1 MKVIIPVAGKGTRL
15 RPHTYTTP
23 KPLLLVGGKPM
34 LGHILDKLVELNY
47 KTPIDEIIFITGSM
61 QDQIEA
67 YVTQTYDFSVSF
79 VRQERLL
86 GDGHAVHLAHDHI
99 TKDDSVMIIFSDTLY
114 EADLSVVNETDADGI
129 IWTKTVE
136 NPERFGVVV
145 KDKNQLVTQIVEKPD
160 TPISNEAIVGIYYL
174 KDAKGYMETLQ
185 EIIDNNIKSK
195 NEYRNAGALAR
206 MIEQRKRLTTE
217 EVDVWADCGTKEA
230 LLETNRWLL
239 KSKSKKTVSVEDSI
253 IIEPVHIQEGVKITH
268 SVIGPYVTIAKGT
281 AIDHSI
287 IENSIINES
296 STLLNTQLKNS
307 LIGKHVLLDG
317 LPKQC
322 SIGDNTECEV
332 LSEIDKDEE

>member
-1 MKVIIPVAGKGTRL
+1 MKIIIPVAGRGTRL

-47 KTPIDEIIFITGSM
+47 KTPIDEIILITGDM
-61 QDQIEA
+61 QEQIET
-67 YVTQTYDFSVSF
+67 YVTQHYDFSFSF
-79 VRQERLL
+79 VKQERLL
-86 GDGHAVHLAHDHI
+86 GDGHAVHLAHEHI
-99 TKDDSVMIIFSDTLY
+99 NENDSLMIIFSDTLF
-114 EADLSVVNETDADGI
+114 EADLSVVDETDADGI

-145 KDKNQLVTQIVEKPD
+145 KDKNQYITQIVEKPD
-160 TPISNEAIVGIYYL
+160 TPLSYEAIVGIYYL
-174 KDAKGYMETLQ
+174 KDGKSYMNTLQ
-185 EIIDNNIKSK
+185 EIIDNDLKSK

-206 MIEQRKRLTTE
+206 MIEQKKRLTTE

-239 KSKSKKTVSVEDSI
+239 KTKGSKTVSVEDSI
-253 IIEPVHIQEGVKITH
+253 IIEPVHIEEGVKITH

-296 STLLNTQLKNS
+296 STLLNIHLKNS
-307 LIGKHVLLDG
+307 LVGKHVLLDS

-332 LSEIDKDEE
+332 ISMTDKTEE